1 MKLQMV
7 SLAVSVAGMLGISAA
22 EACDPPVRVVR
33 RTSVVVVKPCA
44 VVKPCVVVQPCVEEV
59 VELQTLIRLQLP
71 VHVRVQKCCDELAA
85 AKAAVAAAIAARDAA
100 AATETGALDR
110 VEAAACLLKT
120 MGSCIEV
127 NGCVYSKEDVAAAVE
142 VLISR
147 YHTASAALAAA
158 GELVALRTAEL
169 AQVEARVAKWQ
180 RKEQELLEQVA
191 SLRATREV
199 SVVSVK
205 QVAAA
210 KLASEL
216 HGMLNQAPA
225 KVLTVGVET
234 TTETTTVTK
243 PDSATATS
251 PDQLL
256 QEVDQILQQ
265 KSGG

>member
-1 MKLQMV
+1 
-7 SLAVSVAGMLGISAA
+7 
-22 EACDPPVRVVR
+22 
-33 RTSVVVVKPCA
+33 
-44 VVKPCVVVQPCVEEV
+44 
-59 VELQTLIRLQLP
+59 
-71 VHVRVQKCCDELAA
+71 
-85 AKAAVAAAIAARDAA
+85 
-100 AATETGALDR
+100 
-110 VEAAACLLKT
+110 
-120 MGSCIEV
+120 
-127 NGCVYSKEDVAAAVE
+127 
-142 VLISR
+142 
-147 YHTASAALAAA
+147 
-158 GELVALRTAEL
+158 
-169 AQVEARVAKWQ
+169 VEARGAKWQ

-243 PDSATATS
+243 PDRATATS